1 MFKDLPNL
9 EDNKSNVTVN
19 NGAPYQPPQETT
31 PLNSNDNYYGAVLGD
46 GDVISNYIN
55 ISKEFEEQGKS
66 AFIENLKYKI
76 QAEENEERKMQ
87 LTGLLSDTEIDKTE
101 KMEAL
106 SLYVSQTDLPVS
118 LKEKYTK

>member
-31 PLNSNDNYYGAVLGD
+31 PLNSNDNYYGAVLGG

-106 SLYVSQTDLPVS
+106 SLYVFMGSQV
-118 LKEKYTK
+118 